1 MTEELARPR
10 RPRRENALLTLARI
24 PVVRRMWAAITFSSL
39 GDWLGLLANTALA
52 QQLTH
57 HQSVATQG
65 VAISG
70 VFLVRLS
77 PDLFFGPIA
86 AAMAD
91 KFDRRKIVVI
101 GDTMAGLLY
110 ASIAIG

>member
-1 MTEELARPR
+1 
-10 RPRRENALLTLARI
+10 
-24 PVVRRMWAAITFSSL
+24 MWAAITFSSL

-57 HQSVATQG
+57 HQSQATQG
-65 VAISG
+65 AAISG
-70 VFLVRLS
+70 VILVRLS

-91 KFDRRKIVVI
+91 KFDRRNIVII
-101 GDTMAGLLY
+101 GDTAAGALY
-110 ASIAIG
+110 AIIALGHGLCWRYVARSPTE